1 MEAKARYKDM
11 KLGEWLDL
19 WFATYKKPYLRPYS
33 LRNIEQMIRLHT
45 PAWLKEMRLADIGA
59 LDLDRAL
66 SELPNGR
73 TRQYARQTWHAAFG
87 KASKLGIVERN
98 VVELTD
104 PIRYRKQR
112 GKALT
117 AKERWDFLQAI
128 KGTRLE
134 WLMRFYLMT
143 GVRRT
148 EALALEWSDIDEQ
161 EGLIL
166 IRGTKTEGS
175 YRTILLTD
183 EIKQVLAEQRKQNAA
198 DRQRRG
204 RGVFHVCS
212 AERVFPF
219 SAEYISRAFKQFCPA
234 HHLHDL
240 RHTYITLCAESGV
253 NVRVCQQLVGHAT
266 AAMTLDVYTHVMD
279 EYKRKEAA
287 KFTLFPD
294 FRAQ

>member
-1 MEAKARYKDM
+1 MNTMQRYRDM
-11 KLGEWLDL
+11 TLGEWLSF
-19 WFATYKKPYLRPYS
+19 WYATYKQPYLRPYS

-45 PAWLKEMRLADIGA
+45 PAWLKEMRLADISV
-59 LDLDRAL
+59 LDFDKAL

-73 TRQYARQTWHAAFG
+73 TRRYARQTWHAAFG
-87 KASKLGIVERN
+87 KAARLGIVDRN

-104 PIRYRKQR
+104 AVKYRKER

-117 AKERWDFLQAI
+117 VKERWDFLQAI

-143 GVRRT
+143 GVRRA

-219 SAEYISRAFKQFCPA
+219 SAEYVSRAFKQFCPT

-253 NVRVCQQLVGHAT
+253 NVRVCQQLVGHST
-266 AAMTLDVYTHVMD
+266 AAMTLNVYTHVMD
-279 EYKRKEAA
+279 DYKRKEAA
-287 KFTLFPD
+287 KFMLFPD
-294 FRAQ
+294 LRA

>member
-1 MEAKARYKDM
+1 MNTMQRYRDM
-11 KLGEWLDL
+11 TLGEWLSF
-19 WFATYKKPYLRPYS
+19 WYATYKQPYLRPYS

-45 PAWLKEMRLADIGA
+45 PAWLKEMRLADIGV
-59 LDLDRAL
+59 LDLDKAL

-87 KASKLGIVERN
+87 KAARLGIVDRN

-104 PIRYRKQR
+104 AVKYRKER

-117 AKERWDFLQAI
+117 VKERRDFLQAI

-143 GVRRT
+143 GVRRA

-219 SAEYISRAFKQFCPA
+219 SAEYVSRAFKQFCPT

-253 NVRVCQQLVGHAT
+253 NVRVCQQLVGHST
-266 AAMTLDVYTHVMD
+266 AAMTLNVYTHVMD
-279 EYKRKEAA
+279 DYKRKEAA
-287 KFTLFPD
+287 KFMLFPD
-294 FRAQ
+294 LRA

>member
-1 MEAKARYKDM
+1 MNTMQRYRDM
-11 KLGEWLDL
+11 TLGEWLSF
-19 WFATYKKPYLRPYS
+19 WYATYKQPYLRPYS

-45 PAWLKEMRLADIGA
+45 PAWLKEMRLADISV
-59 LDLDRAL
+59 LDLDKAL

-87 KASKLGIVERN
+87 KAARLGIVDRN

-104 PIRYRKQR
+104 AVKYRKER

-117 AKERWDFLQAI
+117 VKERRDFLQAI

-143 GVRRT
+143 GVRRA

-219 SAEYISRAFKQFCPA
+219 SAEYVSRAFKQFCPT

-253 NVRVCQQLVGHAT
+253 NVRVCQQLVGHST
-266 AAMTLDVYTHVMD
+266 AAMTLNVYTHVMD
-279 EYKRKEAA
+279 DYKRKEAA
-287 KFTLFPD
+287 KFMLFPD
-294 FRAQ
+294 LRA

>member
-1 MEAKARYKDM
+1 MEAKARYEDM

-45 PAWLKEMRLADIGA
+45 PAWLKKMRLADIGV

-87 KASKLGIVERN
+87 KACKLGMVERN

-143 GVRRT
+143 GVRRA
-148 EALALEWSDIDEQ
+148 EALALEWSDIDEE

-183 EIKQVLAEQRKQNAA
+183 EVRHILDEQRKQNEA
-198 DRQRRG
+198 DKQNRG
-204 RGVFHVCS
+204 RGVF
-212 AERVFPF
+212 PF
-219 SAEYISRAFKQFCPA
+219 SAGYVSHAFKQLCPA

-279 EYKRKEAA
+279 GYKRKEAA

-294 FRAQ
+294 LQAQ

>member
-19 WFATYKKPYLRPYS
+19 WYATYKKPYLRPYS

-45 PAWLKEMRLADIGA
+45 PAWLKKMRLADIGV

-87 KASKLGIVERN
+87 KACKLGMVERN
-98 VVELTD
+98 EVELTD

-143 GVRRT
+143 GVRRA

-161 EGLIL
+161 ELPPV
-166 IRGTKTEGS
+166 RG
-175 YRTILLTD
+175 
-183 EIKQVLAEQRKQNAA
+183 
-198 DRQRRG
+198 
-204 RGVFHVCS
+204 
-212 AERVFPF
+212 
-219 SAEYISRAFKQFCPA
+219 
-234 HHLHDL
+234 
-240 RHTYITLCAESGV
+240 
-253 NVRVCQQLVGHAT
+253 
-266 AAMTLDVYTHVMD
+266 
-279 EYKRKEAA
+279 
-287 KFTLFPD
+287 
-294 FRAQ
+294 

>member
-1 MEAKARYKDM
+1 MEAKARYEDM

-45 PAWLKEMRLADIGA
+45 PAWLKKMRLADIGV

-73 TRQYARQTWHAAFG
+73 TRQYTRQTWHAAFG
-87 KASKLGIVERN
+87 KACKLGMVERN

-143 GVRRT
+143 GVRRA
-148 EALALEWSDIDEQ
+148 EALALEWSDIDEE

-183 EIKQVLAEQRKQNAA
+183 EVRHILDEQRKQNEA
-198 DRQRRG
+198 DKQNRG
-204 RGVFHVCS
+204 RGVF
-212 AERVFPF
+212 PF
-219 SAEYISRAFKQFCPA
+219 SAGYVSHAFKQLCPA

-279 EYKRKEAA
+279 GYKRKEAA

-294 FRAQ
+294 LQAQ

>member
-1 MEAKARYKDM
+1 MNTMQRYRDM
-11 KLGEWLDL
+11 TLGEWLSF
-19 WFATYKKPYLRPYS
+19 WYATYKQPYLRPYS

-45 PAWLKEMRLADIGA
+45 PAWLKEMRLADISV
-59 LDLDRAL
+59 LDFDKAL

-87 KASKLGIVERN
+87 KAARLGIVDRN

-104 PIRYRKQR
+104 AVKYRKER

-117 AKERWDFLQAI
+117 VKERWDFLQAI

-143 GVRRT
+143 GVRRA

-175 YRTILLTD
+175 YRTNLLTD

-219 SAEYISRAFKQFCPA
+219 SAEYVSRAFKQFCPT

-253 NVRVCQQLVGHAT
+253 NVRVCQQLVGHST
-266 AAMTLDVYTHVMD
+266 AAMTLNVYTHVMD
-279 EYKRKEAA
+279 DYKRKEAA
-287 KFTLFPD
+287 KFMLFPD
-294 FRAQ
+294 LRA

>member
-1 MEAKARYKDM
+1 MEAKARYEDM

-45 PAWLKEMRLADIGA
+45 PAWLKKMRLADIGV

-87 KASKLGIVERN
+87 KACKLGMVERN
-98 VVELTD
+98 EVELTD

-143 GVRRT
+143 GVRRA
-148 EALALEWSDIDEQ
+148 EALALEWSDIDEE

-183 EIKQVLAEQRKQNAA
+183 EVRHILDEQRKQNEA
-198 DRQRRG
+198 DKQNRG
-204 RGVFHVCS
+204 RGVF
-212 AERVFPF
+212 PF
-219 SAEYISRAFKQFCPA
+219 SAGYVSHAFKQLCPA

-279 EYKRKEAA
+279 GYKRKEAA

-294 FRAQ
+294 LQAQ